1 MDCWQKA
8 RGVTPGLLA
17 DFLRHA
23 TVYGAMK
30 SIGQQQRPRRSGAA
44 GDETALVLK
53 ARLGSDSRVA
63 VGSVFNRCARRSPEF
78 RQLMRQHISAS
89 RRCDIPDRPLP
100 DIGDRADASAGF

>member
-1 MDCWQKA
+1 M
-8 RGVTPGLLA
+8 RVNGLLA
-17 DFLRHA
+17 EGPVGLLPVSSRVFLRHA

-63 VGSVFNRCARRSPEF
+63 VGSVFNRRARRYPEF
-78 RQLMRQHISAS
+78 RQLMRQPLRLIELWSPSSVS
-89 RRCDIPDRPLP
+89 RRKPKR
-100 DIGDRADASAGF
+100 R